1 MSDNIFFSILFI
13 KDIVYIQH
21 LNSLKRITFV
31 IMAAV
36 DVLTPVLSSGR
47 SRRLENVDKTPTTN
61 DILSPA
67 TRRRAGLGG
76 QVSYLPTSAMNDDAA
91 EQQERMKSRL
101 AQLHQKGLASPATQ
115 SER

>member
-1 MSDNIFFSILFI
+1 
-13 KDIVYIQH
+13 
-21 LNSLKRITFV
+21 
-31 IMAAV
+31 MAAV
-36 DVLTPVLSSGR
+36 DVLTPILSSGR

-76 QVSYLPTSAMNDDAA
+76 QVAYLPTSAMNDDAA

-115 SER
+115 SERSIAICLV